1 MAMPDVFSILLAGAS
16 KFCCIAPLDCL
27 GSVASGFVLL
37 TFCMQNMVRLRLIA
51 LLSNITFIAYAS
63 EGGLM
68 PILVLHSLLLLVNS
82 ASVVRAYSATRS
94 SHRARNESVFA

>member
-1 MAMPDVFSILLAGAS
+1 MAMPDVFSILLAEAS
-16 KFCCIAPLDCL
+16 KFCCITPLDCL

-63 EGGLM
+63 EGELM
-68 PILVLHSLLLLVNS
+68 PILVLHCLLLLVNS
-82 ASVVRAYSATRS
+82 ASLVRAHSAKRS
-94 SHRARNESVFA
+94 SDPARNETAFA

>member
-27 GSVASGFVLL
+27 GSVASGFVL

-68 PILVLHSLLLLVNS
+68 PILVLHCLLLLVNS

>member
-1 MAMPDVFSILLAGAS
+1 LAGAS
-16 KFCCIAPLDCL
+16 KFCCITQLDCL

-51 LLSNITFIAYAS
+51 LLSNIAFIAYAS

-68 PILVLHSLLLLVNS
+68 PILVLHCLLLVVNS
-82 ASVVRAYSATRS
+82 ASLVRTHLAKRS
-94 SHRARNESVFA
+94 SRPARNETSFA